1 MISGYGRS
9 CVVVPAICMADADK
23 KNCVRSDQQ
32 CAEISIRLG
41 GSYLTLTIFS
51 GWPESSSRSNESKLI
66 PAAATHGHFV
76 SLRCSILRLV

>member
-51 GWPESSSRSNESKLI
+51 AGQK
-66 PAAATHGHFV
+66 AALGAMGA
-76 SLRCSILRLV
+76 S